1 MPVAQLASRLSPRG
15 WLIAG
20 ASALGAILFIYLF
33 VHMVS
38 KPSYSTLAS
47 GLNPAQ
53 TAKMTGALD
62 QQGIGYQL
70 QNNGTALAVQ
80 SNETAHARVA
90 LASAGVL
97 GGNHPNLSLFEKQ
110 NLGES
115 NFQQQVNYQRAMQ
128 GQLEETID
136 NVQGVSSAQ
145 VQLVLPSPQAQ
156 LFASSQ
162 TTASASVLLSGTNS
176 LDPGSV
182 RGIAQLVASAVPGLS
197 LSKVTI
203 TDGTGQLLWP
213 AAGSEGGGA
222 GETTKQ
228 ASEAR
233 YDASTAANLNAML
246 AQTLGPGKAQVQVAA
261 ALNVNKTTQETL
273 TYGKAGVPLQQSK
286 DLETLAGNGSGGG
299 AATGTANIPAYAQT
313 GAGGK
318 SNYKHEITNTSLG
331 VDKTVTHS
339 TVAPGEIEN
348 QHVSVLLDRSVP
360 AASLPAIREA
370 ITNAAGLQPKR
381 GDTIS
386 IGQMAFAKPAAPSAS
401 PTQRH
406 HRIRQVCADRSR
418 VAALPV
424 LHHPLAAQA
433 RAGGHRQRT
442 GMAARAGDARAPLR
456 ARARNV
462 GPRSPSGVGAPNYGD
477 GRRRRAGAP
486 ACGATRREQ
495 PRSCR
500 PAAAHLDAGGFIGGD
515 RAARR
520 RGVPC
525 ARGAAQRS
533 VVRLPGRRK
542 AAVLMAALGSERA
555 AGVMQHMREEDIEG
569 LSLEMAKLAPSKK
582 RPRRRSSMSS
592 PP

>member
-1 MPVAQLASRLSPRG
+1 MPVTQLASRLSPRG

-20 ASALGAILFIYLF
+20 ASALGAIFFIYLF

-80 SNETAHARVA
+80 SNETARARVA

-97 GGNHPNLSLFEKQ
+97 GANHPDLSLFEKQ
-110 NLGES
+110 SLGES

-136 NVQGVSSAQ
+136 NVQGVTGAQ

-162 TTASASVLLSGTNS
+162 TPASASVLLSGTTS

-213 AAGSEGGGA
+213 VAGSEGAGGT
-222 GETTKQ
+222 ETTKQ

-233 YDASTAANLNAML
+233 YDASMAANLNAML
-246 AQTLGPGKAQVQVAA
+246 TQTLGTGKAQVQVAA

-331 VDKTVTHS
+331 VNRTVTHS

-348 QHVSVLLDRSVP
+348 QHVSVLVDKSVP

-386 IGQMAFAKPAAPSAS
+386 IGQMAFAKPTAPGAS
-401 PTQRH
+401 PTSGIVGYAKYALIGLASLLFLFFTTRSLRKREQADIDNEPVWLRELELPVRLSELERGTSTPSAVPPPAPAAMAMAGGDAPVRQRVE
-406 HRIRQVCADRSR
+406 QLAESNPDR
-418 VAALPV
+418 VAQQL
-424 LHHPLAAQA
+424 
-433 RAGGHRQRT
+433 RT
-442 GMAARAGDARAPLR
+442 W
-456 ARARNV
+456 
-462 GPRSPSGVGAPNYGD
+462 
-477 GRRRRAGAP
+477 
-486 ACGATRREQ
+486 
-495 PRSCR
+495 
-500 PAAAHLDAGGFIGGD
+500 
-515 RAARR
+515 
-520 RGVPC
+520 
-525 ARGAAQRS
+525 
-533 VVRLPGRRK
+533 
-542 AAVLMAALGSERA
+542 
-555 AGVMQHMREEDIEG
+555 MQEG
-569 LSLEMAKLAPSKK
+569 
-582 RPRRRSSMSS
+582 
-592 PP
+592 